1 MMRIGSTAA
10 RTAAV
15 ALALAPLMA
24 GASEAQGTGDRTP
37 NLWTAWSPVP
47 GVVQFNFLHRFDVSD
62 APLRKLTN
70 TPSFQVASGITRSL
84 GVGFVYGSNSDLV
97 DAYPNE
103 WEWFARWAPLS
114 QREGAIVDTWLQA
127 GWNVAAE
134 SFDAE
139 LTAAR
144 SLGPLRLLVAGRALD
159 HAFYRDETRYAVA
172 GGAALRLTRSI
183 SIAGDY
189 GALIDRLP
197 DERPA
202 WSAALQLS
210 VPYTPHSLSI
220 HAGNV
225 GTSTLEGASRGSH
238 TRWGFEYT
246 VPITLRR
253 FAPRREE
260 RGAAMADTRAGEVP
274 GGMHANGAPDT
285 VVVTISGFQFRPQVI
300 EINAEDVVIWRNAET
315 VAHTVTADTG
325 SFESPLIDPGKEWS
339 RRFTRPGT
347 YIYHCTP
354 HPFMK
359 AEIRVKGMT
368 P

>member
-1 MMRIGSTAA
+1 MTRFGTTAA
-10 RTAAV
+10 STAAV

-24 GASEAQGTGDRTP
+24 GPGAAQETGERTP
-37 NLWTAWSPVP
+37 NLWTAWSPAP

-62 APLRKLTN
+62 APLRKVTN
-70 TPSFQVASGITRSL
+70 TPSFQVASGITGSL
-84 GVGFVYGSNSDLV
+84 GAGFVYGSNSDLV

-114 QREGAIVDTWLQA
+114 QRGGAPVDAWLQA
-127 GWNVAAE
+127 GWNMAAE

-144 SLGPLRLLVAGRALD
+144 RFGSFRVLVAGRAFE

-172 GGAALRLTRSI
+172 GGAMLRLTRSV

-197 DERPA
+197 DERPT
-202 WSAALQLS
+202 WSAGLQLS
-210 VPYTPHSLSI
+210 VPYTPHSMSI

-253 FAPRREE
+253 FVPRRDAQ
-260 RGAAMADTRAGEVP
+260 RGAMAESRKGSDRDGMRA
-274 GGMHANGAPDT
+274 AAPDT
-285 VVVTISGFQFRPQVI
+285 VVVTISGFQFRPRTVEI
-300 EINAEDVVIWRNAET
+300 EAGDVVVWRNAET

-325 SFESPLIDPGKEWS
+325 AIESPLIDPGKEWS
-339 RRFTRPGT
+339 QRFARPGT